1 MNFWPCGAFW
11 QFLRSLKTCAG
22 ETNARHSS
30 MHVSNHRY
38 QWTPRNCL
46 KKLVAAILMQIMTKK
61 AKNDPFSLKKMRL
74 KTTFLSFW
82 ECVNSIF
89 HARQFFINS
98 GHILDI
104 FRAKKLIDFSP
115 PFNPYFTVR
124 PTSES
129 YNGSLKVLPEGSM
142 VEYLPVGSH
151 EAHQTNIGKKKIS
164 APNS

>member
-1 MNFWPCGAFW
+1 MIFWPCGAFW

-38 QWTPRNCL
+38 KWTPRNCL

-74 KTTFLSFW
+74 KPTFLSFW
-82 ECVNSIF
+82 ACVNSIF
-89 HARQFFINS
+89 HARQFFMNS

-104 FRAKKLIDFSP
+104 FRAKKNYWFFT
-115 PFNPYFTVR
+115 PFQPLFHVR
-124 PTSES
+124 QTSQS
-129 YNGSLKVLPEGSM
+129 YNSPLKVLPEGSM
-142 VEYLPVGSH
+142 VEYLPVGSQ
-151 EAHQTNIGKKKIS
+151 EAPQTIIAPQKIS
-164 APNS
+164 NPKS